1 MNIQDAYNQ
10 WAETYDSDINFTR
23 DLDQKVT
30 QIIFEGQRFNSIL
43 ELGCGTGKNTRLLAQ
58 IGQYIHAVDFSQG
71 MIEKA
76 KRKIQASNVRYSM
89 ADITNRWPC
98 NDQSYDL
105 IVCNLVL
112 DTLKNLAAYSQKYTE
127 P

>member
-105 IVCNLVL
+105 SYVILFWN
-112 DTLKNLAAYSQKYTE
+112 TLKNLAAYSQKYTE